1 MKIDFLDK
9 LKTNIQS
16 KLPPIGRAPA
26 QSGQSQTP
34 ASTTFPTKTVSVSSG
49 TSVQDIIAPS
59 AIEVDF
65 DELKINNRYTRT
77 LFVAGY
83 PRYVSAN
90 WLSPLINYEHSLEIS
105 LFVYPVES
113 KSVLDD
119 LRRKIAEMEAEIA
132 TDMERGRVVDPAT
145 QAKLE
150 DARVMQEQLVKGI
163 ERFFQFG
170 LYITIP
176 ADTLEELNEVSRG
189 VESTLASLLIIPKH
203 ATLQMEE
210 GFKTT
215 LPTCL
220 DYLSITR
227 NMDTTSLATTFP
239 FASSELTA
247 NEGILYGINEHN
259 GSLIVFDRFT
269 LENYNACVFAKA
281 GSGKSLSSDT
291 SALFDDGNGMK
302 LAKIGPLVEKIIE
315 KHGATS
321 IEEGIEGVINPN
333 LKVWTFDSQLKGKW
347 SNVTIAA
354 RKKFSPRNKLYLVTT
369 KSGRQITVT
378 ADHNLVVLRKGK
390 IRMMR
395 SEAIKIGEA
404 VPISRTIEEPNKDL
418 EIVTPK
424 NYIADWSDNLPA
436 IIPLGKEFLNLAGL
450 ITSEGH
456 ATGKIVEIY
465 NTDPIVLDII
475 EKSITKIGF
484 KTSPRYNYPNRSI
497 RGFHILPSSFAK
509 FFNSLGGCG
518 KSGEKRIPPIVFSLS
533 NNQISDYL
541 QAYFEGDGCV
551 ENRSVSAT
559 TKSKELASDL
569 GYLLLR
575 FGIIARIHPRQK
587 SAVNTVKKT
596 KNIYYQIAISGRDDL
611 QKFAQHIGFL
621 TADKNKKLQQLLG
634 KTKIANTN
642 VDTIPSLR
650 PIYNYLYKCLFSS
663 TEIPSPPNL
672 SDLKKDGFS
681 PSRKQLQGFIFACEE
696 RISDMRS
703 LRNQIQL
710 LSKVPSLQTII
721 RRGANNRK
729 LNHQLWQV
737 LGASWN
743 NMKQLLYPP
752 LTKNVLLAYQTIT
765 NQGVTSQQIDTAL
778 YDSFKQQGISLR
790 QYDKSLWNSIVTR
803 KTGNSRFSTI
813 FKAAKYIAC
822 QYRSTQL
829 KIRHAEGKLAQLKIL
844 ANSDL
849 FWDPI
854 TKIEKIKHKE
864 KYVYDLQVD
873 NGVFLAGHGGMFVH
887 NSYLVKLEVLRSLM
901 FDAEIII
908 IDPENEYE
916 NLCRAVGGEYITFGF
931 NSQAKIN
938 PFDLSQVIEEGEN
951 ELNQKILS
959 LHSLFKV
966 IMGNLTPSE
975 EAILDKALIL
985 TYQAKGIGQDPK
997 TQVKEPPLMEDLY
1010 KTLLGMEDPQS
1021 RLLADRI
1028 EKFVK
1033 GSFVGIFDQYSNVNI
1048 RNPFT
1053 VFSLRDLEATLR
1065 PIAMFIILDF
1075 IWIRIRKELKKRILV
1090 VDEAWFMMQN
1100 PDSAS
1105 FLNSIAKRARKYYL
1119 GVTTITQ
1126 DVGDFLRND
1135 LGKAIVTNSSIQILM
1150 KQHPAAIDEVS
1161 QTFYLSEGEKQFLL
1175 ACDIGEGLFFAGN
1188 NHVAIKV
1195 IASPTEHQLVTSKP
1209 EEVLAQKKAQITK
1222 EETPPPPPKEP
1233 PVAIPKPVQSPPV
1246 PEQMRSQTLSRNS
1259 NPLQTAVEEIISKPV
1274 SPTPTPTATTL
1285 PPRFKSEIIM
1295 DNGSTD
1301 LQK

>member
-1 MKIDFLDK
+1 VKIDFLNK
-9 LKTNIQS
+9 LKTRAQS
-16 KLPPIGRAPA
+16 KIPSIGQVPTRPGQDSISSQGSLPTPTIPPI
-26 QSGQSQTP
+26 
-34 ASTTFPTKTVSVSSG
+34 KSVSFSSE

-113 KSVLDD
+113 KNVLDD

-132 TDMERGRVVDPAT
+132 TDIERGRVVDPAT

-150 DARVMQEQLVKGI
+150 DAQVMQEQLVKGI

-176 ADTLEELNEVSRG
+176 AETLEELNEVSRG

-281 GSGKSLSSDT
+281 GAGKS
-291 SALFDDGNGMK
+291 F
-302 LAKIGPLVEKIIE
+302 
-315 KHGATS
+315 
-321 IEEGIEGVINPN
+321 
-333 LKVWTFDSQLKGKW
+333 
-347 SNVTIAA
+347 
-354 RKKFSPRNKLYLVTT
+354 
-369 KSGRQITVT
+369 
-378 ADHNLVVLRKGK
+378 
-390 IRMMR
+390 
-395 SEAIKIGEA
+395 
-404 VPISRTIEEPNKDL
+404 
-418 EIVTPK
+418 
-424 NYIADWSDNLPA
+424 
-436 IIPLGKEFLNLAGL
+436 
-450 ITSEGH
+450 
-456 ATGKIVEIY
+456 
-465 NTDPIVLDII
+465 
-475 EKSITKIGF
+475 
-484 KTSPRYNYPNRSI
+484 
-497 RGFHILPSSFAK
+497 
-509 FFNSLGGCG
+509 
-518 KSGEKRIPPIVFSLS
+518 
-533 NNQISDYL
+533 
-541 QAYFEGDGCV
+541 
-551 ENRSVSAT
+551 
-559 TKSKELASDL
+559 
-569 GYLLLR
+569 
-575 FGIIARIHPRQK
+575 
-587 SAVNTVKKT
+587 
-596 KNIYYQIAISGRDDL
+596 
-611 QKFAQHIGFL
+611 
-621 TADKNKKLQQLLG
+621 
-634 KTKIANTN
+634 
-642 VDTIPSLR
+642 
-650 PIYNYLYKCLFSS
+650 
-663 TEIPSPPNL
+663 
-672 SDLKKDGFS
+672 
-681 PSRKQLQGFIFACEE
+681 
-696 RISDMRS
+696 
-703 LRNQIQL
+703 
-710 LSKVPSLQTII
+710 
-721 RRGANNRK
+721 
-729 LNHQLWQV
+729 
-737 LGASWN
+737 
-743 NMKQLLYPP
+743 
-752 LTKNVLLAYQTIT
+752 
-765 NQGVTSQQIDTAL
+765 
-778 YDSFKQQGISLR
+778 
-790 QYDKSLWNSIVTR
+790 
-803 KTGNSRFSTI
+803 
-813 FKAAKYIAC
+813 
-822 QYRSTQL
+822 
-829 KIRHAEGKLAQLKIL
+829 
-844 ANSDL
+844 
-849 FWDPI
+849 
-854 TKIEKIKHKE
+854 
-864 KYVYDLQVD
+864 
-873 NGVFLAGHGGMFVH
+873 
-887 NSYLVKLEVLRSLM
+887 LVKLEVLRSLM

-938 PFDLSQVIEEGEN
+938 PFDLSQVIEEEEN
-951 ELNQKILS
+951 ELNQKMLS

-966 IMGNLTPSE
+966 IMGNLSPTE
-975 EAILDKALIL
+975 EAILDRALMM
-985 TYQAKGIGQDPK
+985 TYQAKGISQDPK
-997 TQVKEPPLMEDLY
+997 TQIKEPPLMEDLY

-1048 RNPFT
+1048 RNSFT

-1075 IWIRIRKELKKRILV
+1075 IWTRIRKELKKRILV

-1119 GVTTITQ
+1119 GLTTITQ

-1150 KQHPAAIDEVS
+1150 KQHPAAIEEVS

-1188 NHVAIKV
+1188 NHVAMKV
-1195 IASPTEHQLVTSKP
+1195 IASSQEHQLVTSKP
-1209 EEVLAQKKAQITK
+1209 EEVLAQKKAQMAK
-1222 EETPPPPPKEP
+1222 EEIPTPLPKEP
-1233 PVAIPKPVQSPPV
+1233 PIAVPKPSQIPPI
-1246 PEQMRSQTLSRNS
+1246 PEPTHPQPLSQASV
-1259 NPLQTAVEEIISKPV
+1259 PLQTVVEEIISKPV